1 MDRMEHENKLDAQL
15 NAQLNK
21 MFAEYRMACPDPEPS
36 ADFMPGMWKRIEA
49 RRAATVS
56 VFKHWA
62 QVCVMA
68 TVALTVLIGVV
79 LIPRFQND
87 PASGS
92 SYVEA
97 LMSEHSSDYI
107 QMLAG
112 GPR

>member
-1 MDRMEHENKLDAQL
+1 MDRMQHQSDKLDAQL
-15 NAQLNK
+15 SA
-21 MFAEYRMACPDPEPS
+21 MFAEYRAACPDPEPS
-36 ADFMPGMWKRIEA
+36 ADFMPAMWRRIEA
-49 RRAATVS
+49 RRVATVS
-56 VFKHWA
+56 VFRHWA

-68 TVALTVLIGVV
+68 TLALTVLIGAV

-87 PASGS
+87 PASNP

-112 GPR
+112 GSR

>member
-1 MDRMEHENKLDAQL
+1 MDRMDSKLDAKL
-15 NAQLNK
+15 DA

-49 RRAATVS
+49 RRVATVS

-68 TVALTVLIGVV
+68 TVALTLLIGAV
-79 LIPRFQND
+79 LIPRLQENS
-87 PASGS
+87 ASSS
-92 SYVEA
+92 SYLEA
-97 LMSEHSSDYI
+97 LSAEHSADYVH
-107 QMLAG
+107 MLAG

>member
-1 MDRMEHENKLDAQL
+1 MDRMQHEGDKKLDARL
-15 NAQLNK
+15 NA

-36 ADFMPGMWKRIEA
+36 ADFMPSMWKRIEA
-49 RRAATVS
+49 RRVQTVS
-56 VFKHWA
+56 VFRHWA

-79 LIPRFQND
+79 LIPKFQSD
-87 PASGS
+87 PAANA

-107 QMLAG
+107 QVLVG
-112 GPR
+112 GVR